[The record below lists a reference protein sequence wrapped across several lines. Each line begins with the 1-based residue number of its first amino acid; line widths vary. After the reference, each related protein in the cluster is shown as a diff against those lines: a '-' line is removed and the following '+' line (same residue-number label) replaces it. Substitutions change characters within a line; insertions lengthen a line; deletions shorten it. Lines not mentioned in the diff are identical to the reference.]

1 MVSAAKQRS
10 LHAQIVS
17 GSVVLLTGSGLTM
30 AINLG
35 YNIVIARY
43 LGARGFGQATAIYT
57 LLVVLSALTL
67 SFQIVAAKVIAQQ
80 PTAER
85 KSAVYRHF
93 HRVSWICGL
102 VVGVG
107 LEAFQR
113 AVSDYLNLPNSGLIA
128 IIAVGAMFYVPLGTR
143 RGFIQGEC
151 GFRNFAFNLTLEQA
165 ARFAGS
171 YGLILA
177 GGGLTAV
184 IAANS
189 VAILICYFAIPVR
202 LTGRLRNPL
211 SRSDA
216 ARELTQAAV
225 FFAGQMLI
233 CNCGIVLVKH
243 YFLAQEAGLYAAVAT
258 VGRVI
263 FSLSQAVV
271 NTAFPLVAATK
282 AEERKDL
289 RLIATCL
296 VLVLGVGAATSV
308 VLWFAPAAAWTH
320 ILGREFV
327 APGRY
332 GISELMSLYAMA
344 TVIYSM
350 AALIIAFEMAYKIAN
365 SNWLQLAFSGILIA
379 GICESHVLLQG
390 VILVQLA
397 LMAVFFVMVSVP
409 LLYSAFH
416 DTEERPRA
424 GVLNPARQ

>member
-1 MVSAAKQRS
+1 
-10 LHAQIVS
+10 
-17 GSVVLLTGSGLTM
+17 M
-30 AINLG
+30 AVNLG

-67 SFQIVAAKVIAQQ
+67 SFQIVSAKVIAQQ
-80 PTAER
+80 QTAER
-85 KSAVYRHF
+85 KTAVYRYL

-102 VVGVG
+102 AVGVG

-113 AVSDYLNLPNSGLIA
+113 PVADYLNLPNSGLIA
-128 IIAVGAMFYVPLGTR
+128 IMALGAMFYVPLGTR

-151 GFRNFAFNLTLEQA
+151 GFRDFAFNLTLEQA
-165 ARFAGS
+165 ARFALS

-189 VAILICYFAIPVR
+189 AAILISYFAIRVR
-202 LTGRLRNPL
+202 LTGRLPNPL

-233 CNCGIVLVKH
+233 CNSGVALVKH
-243 YFLAQEAGLYAAVAT
+243 FFLAQQAGLYAAVAT

-282 AEERKDL
+282 ADERKDL

-296 VLVLGVGAATSV
+296 ALVLGMGAGISLL
-308 VLWFAPAAAWTH
+308 LWLAPAAAWTH
-320 ILGREFV
+320 LLGEGFSS
-327 APGRY
+327 AGKY
-332 GISELMSLYAMA
+332 GISDLMSLYAFA

-350 AALIIAFEMAYKIAN
+350 AAAIISFEMAYKIGN
-365 SNWLQLAFSGILIA
+365 SSWVQLAFSGILIVA
-379 GICESHVLLQG
+379 IYEAHALLRG

-397 LMAVFFVMVSVP
+397 LMAVFLATVSVP
-409 LLYSAFH
+409 LLYS
-416 DTEERPRA
+416 
-424 GVLNPARQ
+424 VLTDPQESRTREMLGTAR

>member
-1 MVSAAKQRS
+1 MIRAAKQKS
-10 LHAQIVS
+10 LHARIVS
-17 GSVVLLTGSGLTM
+17 GSLVLLTGSGLTM

-43 LGARGFGQATAIYT
+43 LGSRGFGQATAIYT

-67 SFQIVAAKVIAQQ
+67 SFQIVSAKVIAQQ

-85 KSAVYRHF
+85 KTAVYRYF
-93 HRVSWICGL
+93 HRVSWTCGL
-102 VVGVG
+102 VVGVV
-107 LEAFQR
+107 LEIFQR
-113 AVSDYLNLPNSGLIA
+113 PVADYLNLPNSGLIA
-128 IIAVGAMFYVPLGTR
+128 MIAVGAMFYVPLGTR

-151 GFRNFAFNLTLEQA
+151 GFRDFAFNLTLEQA

-189 VAILICYFAIPVR
+189 AAILISYFAIPIR
-202 LTGRLRNPL
+202 LTGRLPNPL

-243 YFLAQEAGLYAAVAT
+243 YFQAQQAGLYAAVAT

-296 VLVLGVGAATSV
+296 VLVLGMGAGISL
-308 VLWFAPAAAWTH
+308 VLWLGPAAVWTH
-320 ILGREFV
+320 ILGRGFV
-327 APGRY
+327 DAGRY
-332 GISELMSLYAMA
+332 GISELMSLYAIA

-350 AALIIAFEMAYKIAN
+350 AALIITFEMAYKIAN
-365 SNWLQLAFSGILIA
+365 SSWLQLAFSGILIA
-379 GICESHVLLQG
+379 AICESHALLRG

-397 LMAVFFVMVSVP
+397 LMAVFFVLVSVP
-409 LLYSAFH
+409 LLYSVFSEP
-416 DTEERPRA
+416 EERLTGAALHAVHR
-424 GVLNPARQ
+424 